1 MTMAMFLR
9 YKHQLLAKCA
19 VRHTYLASKMCKGGI
34 LPVENSLLSSDFE
47 GGYS

>member
-1 MTMAMFLR
+1 MAMFLR

-19 VRHTYLASKMCKGGI
+19 VRQTYLASKMCKGGI
-34 LPVENSLLSSDFE
+34 LSVENSLLSSDFE